1 MNSRKKWGVDLI
13 PPKNTADFPVN
24 IDVFASDIVRNL
36 PEAFWIEVGEQN
48 APLLNDE
55 VFCEVPKELDRI
67 AGSVA
72 MEVIQRVI
80 VRPHWFAMS
89 VVGNDVHSDRWNQSP
104 PTLWERA
111 HNQMQHGLDNLADAL
126 RRAIRCEMP
135 TAAAARKLLHVDLA
149 A

>member
-1 MNSRKKWGVDLI
+1 MNSRKKWDVQLT

-24 IDVFASDIVRNL
+24 IDVFAVDIVRNL
-36 PEAFWIEVGEQN
+36 PEGFWIEVGEQN

-55 VFCEVPKELDRI
+55 VFSEVPKELDRI

-72 MEVIQRVI
+72 MDIIQRVI

-89 VVGNDVHSDRWNQSP
+89 VVGHHVFTDRWQQGP

-111 HNQMQHGLDNLADAL
+111 HNQMQHGLDNLADSL
-126 RRAIRCEMP
+126 RRAIRLEMP
-135 TAAAARKLLHVDLA
+135 TADAARKLLHVERA